1 MYLIIRNACI
11 ESRKN
16 TSDIDKIDKGV
27 DMVCRYDVWNVQCS
41 EKNVYERR
49 KDR

>member
-27 DMVCRYDVWNVQCS
+27 DMVCRYDVWIVQCS